1 MKKTE
6 EKREF
11 ELTPEA
17 EYDILSKKILSKFY
31 SEALFVRLTHIDYE
45 GCIRGQGDAVQM
57 RDHTMLLVDR
67 AIPIE
72 EKRDPEVFKD
82 VQLLNLVTTRI
93 AKQLQEEVEKTI
105 VKVGNMT
112 EGRRL
117 YFVGAM
123 VPMGGFAP
131 RDYKMKFVY
140 GFKIA

>member
-1 MKKTE
+1 MKKNE
-6 EKREF
+6 EKKEF
-11 ELTPEA
+11 KLTEAA

-31 SEALFVRLTHIDYE
+31 SESLFVRLAHIDYE

-57 RDHTMLLVDR
+57 LDHTMITVDR

-72 EKRDPEVFKD
+72 EKRDPEIFKD
-82 VQLLNLVTTRI
+82 ITLMNLVTARI
-93 AKQLQEEVEKTI
+93 AKQLQVEVEKTI
-105 VKVGNMT
+105 VKVGNMSY
-112 EGRRL
+112 GRKL
-117 YFVGAM
+117 YFVSQM